1 MVAGLELVHLGM
13 WAVTAYQGEDTAV
26 AKRYFA
32 LDQRLLAYGRAITDA
47 NNPVAMDLA
56 ASQLLNRRYVV
67 EALPAAFFV
76 N

>member
-1 MVAGLELVHLGM
+1 VPARHLPVIAAM
-13 WAVTAYQGEDTAV
+13 L
-26 AKRYFA
+26 RNPIP

-56 ASQLLNRRYVV
+56 ESQLLNRRYVV